1 MSAMSA
7 FAIVLP
13 QYTTAEYISTS
24 MGSRSYSV
32 TSRRPSPV
40 IEDCSN
46 PNLDETYYHQYRTYS
61 GNSSI
66 SSGSSKL
73 KRAFKKKIRSVKGK
87 K

>member
-1 MSAMSA
+1 
-7 FAIVLP
+7 
-13 QYTTAEYISTS
+13 

-73 KRAFKKKIRSVKGK
+73 KRALKKIRSVKGK